1 MKSILQEGSSIF
13 KAVEQ
18 AWSTAGKP
26 QEFTVKVLESE
37 SRNFLGITTKP
48 AIISITYDIKSR
60 FVRSQERVIEKSI
73 KKQKKE
79 KKQQLYQQTSS
90 SVKNLKERDHV
101 RAQKSFEKKHDT
113 SKSKRFKG
121 WDRELVDCSINWLN
135 EMIRILGVKA
145 SVRYKADQRILN
157 IYINK
162 RLLEESEDEKM
173 FFISLSHLL
182 MQFLR
187 RKYKKRFNNYYLI
200 IHTQQSGTGI
210 DERKKTSKSKQ

>member
-1 MKSILQEGSSIF
+1 MKSILQEGSSVL

-26 QEFTVKVLESE
+26 QEFTIKVLESE
-37 SRNFLGITTKP
+37 SKNFLGITTKP
-48 AIISITYDIKSR
+48 AIISITYEAKNQ
-60 FVRSQERVIEKSI
+60 FVKTKERIIEKPVKQY
-73 KKQKKE
+73 KKAKKVQQSKKTIVQE
-79 KKQQLYQQTSS
+79 KKSP
-90 SVKNLKERDHV
+90 
-101 RAQKSFEKKHDT
+101 EKKYNVG
-113 SKSKRFKG
+113 KPKRFKG
-121 WDRELVDCSINWLN
+121 WDRELVECSINWLN
-135 EMIRILGVKA
+135 EMISILGMKA
-145 SVRYKADQRILN
+145 SVKYKADQRILN

-200 IHTQQSGTGI
+200 IHTKQAGAGI
-210 DERKKTSKSKQ
+210 DERQKTAKFR